1 MLLWCFQNF
10 IFQPVDC
17 EKLLFDLQVDMM
29 NDFLAANGSKHLL
42 MYYQELDVDK
52 DQGKCEMGNI

>member
-1 MLLWCFQNF
+1 
-10 IFQPVDC
+10 
-17 EKLLFDLQVDMM
+17 M